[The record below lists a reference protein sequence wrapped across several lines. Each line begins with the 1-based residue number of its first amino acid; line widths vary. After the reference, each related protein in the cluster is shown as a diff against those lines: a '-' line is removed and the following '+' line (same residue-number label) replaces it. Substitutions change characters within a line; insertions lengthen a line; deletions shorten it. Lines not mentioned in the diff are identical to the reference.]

1 MGTLNPQALELVEE
15 YLKQINCC
23 ILNTSK
29 DPAHIILDDV
39 DLRNLL
45 KISKRKA
52 AYMRSQGR
60 IAFSKDQGKV
70 FYTMS
75 DVLDYLKRHRI
86 DIVSSKLSQTPKNKI
101 K

>member
-1 MGTLNPQALELVEE
+1 MIEIPSRFSDELREC
-15 YLKQINCC
+15 LKEIHYSF
-23 ILNTSK
+23 LNTSK
-29 DPAHIILDDV
+29 DPAQIILDDV

-70 FYTMS
+70 FYTME

-86 DIVSSKLSQTPKNKI
+86 DVVSSKLSQTPKNK
-101 K
+101 

>member
-1 MGTLNPQALELVEE
+1 MKNHSRFSEELKECLKEIHYSFLNA
-15 YLKQINCC
+15 
-23 ILNTSK
+23 SK

-86 DIVSSKLSQTPKNKI
+86 DVVSSKLSQTLKNKI